1 MHRDRK
7 KHSQALPARQRR
19 ALGEDGVPS
28 RWRGLGLYVALG
40 KQEQSEGVGG
50 SQKAVVRGRSGELPR
65 LLEGSNMRIGHT
77 LFLQLT
83 PTSGA

>member
-7 KHSQALPARQRR
+7 KHSQALPARQRGAR
-19 ALGEDGVPS
+19 GVDGVPS
-28 RWRGLGLYVALG
+28 RRRGLRLYVALG
-40 KQEQSEGVGG
+40 KQGQSEGVGG
-50 SQKAVVRGRSGELPR
+50 SPKAMVRGRSGELPG
-65 LLEGSNMRIGHT
+65 LLEGSNMQIGHT